1 MGRSIV
7 NRRLITAT
15 LARAR
20 DPETLSVHQML
31 GRERKSRDL
40 VRIFC
45 MVMEGPDVHLGSA
58 RHLRTVIRG
67 RPPPLGSRRSSLRC
81 ASERCSGGSHS
92 TICVPIANR
101 LLRKS
106 LTTVSS
112 DRRFQGPSPDPCT
125 QLVPRTDSCCEFGT
139 RSSRLS
145 RPCKLPGARSRIC
158 LRRESRGGANG

>member
-67 RPPPLGSRRSSLRC
+67 RPPKDPPLQAQKPFAMSALGIILALALSVFL
-81 ASERCSGGSHS
+81 
-92 TICVPIANR
+92 P
-101 LLRKS
+101 LLFNLIVNIIYR
-106 LTTVSS
+106 
-112 DRRFQGPSPDPCT
+112 
-125 QLVPRTDSCCEFGT
+125 
-139 RSSRLS
+139 
-145 RPCKLPGARSRIC
+145 
-158 LRRESRGGANG
+158 